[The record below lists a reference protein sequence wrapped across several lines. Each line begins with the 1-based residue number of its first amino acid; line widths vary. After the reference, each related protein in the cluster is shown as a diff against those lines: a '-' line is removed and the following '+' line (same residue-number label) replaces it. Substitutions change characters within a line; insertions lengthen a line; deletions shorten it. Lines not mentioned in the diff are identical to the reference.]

1 MNTMHVQAD
10 NLEAWEALQAIP
22 SNLSRADW
30 HKVGRAAIAANLS
43 IDELVEWSR
52 PAGNFKSEQDVRDAF
67 RTIRPDGGTSAAT
80 LFHEAKKYGWTAS
93 TKPVHTSAEQG
104 LMALG
109 DLLAAKA
116 NKGQAQAIRH
126 SQLQPGDPAPE
137 VWARCVPATDAHPY
151 IVAKGGRADGLRVVT
166 AGDPL
171 RIAGQ
176 SMVGALVVPVTRL
189 DGTLTSLQ
197 FITPPE
203 TAKRLKANGSP
214 SKLNLKGAKVDGLF
228 IVGKLSRGGVVY
240 LCEGIG
246 QAWACYQATGR
257 TAAVCFGWGRVRS
270 VAEAIR
276 HQDDSATLVLVPDV
290 GKEAQADEVAKAV
303 GASVARMP
311 EGWPQ
316 NGDVNDLIQREGLP
330 ALMQVL
336 AAAVPPEKE
345 PHALARFVDYGM
357 EPKPPKFIIPN
368 LVDHGVVTFAG
379 GHGVGKTSTLL
390 PLAMVAAGLHHPD
403 DPLAPR
409 HWRHVVYVC
418 EDVAQAQRII
428 AGIVRFGGLGLDEDT
443 VRERLHLVEARR
455 LPPALVAQVGAVYRS
470 GLTRTVGDVEVLPLV
485 VLDTNAAVLDL
496 NDSNA
501 NSEISQAMA
510 QLKQGFAGLPI
521 WLVCHVAKAVKNR
534 TEASELSALGGVA
547 FEADSV
553 QNLYLVKEEK
563 TDLRYLVLGK
573 CRFERQWPEMEIR
586 SHHEAVASRDEHGY
600 SIQLTLRW
608 NTVHPPE
615 RSRKEA
621 AYEAHEEARKV
632 EEGDLRDQIRHAVQT
647 AWQSGFPLNREQV
660 KASIKRKRTTVT
672 DCIEKLLAE
681 VWLHE
686 VSIPPKERTHPKRSA
701 FLVNLTTEEHEA
713 ALRGEGLPPDKL
725 RVPPK
730 RQKSGGS
737 SVPDSSR
744 QITTLRAD

>member
-1 MNTMHVQAD
+1 MNHMHEQPD

-22 SNLSRADW
+22 PDLPRDDW

-52 PAGNFKSEQDVRDAF
+52 PAGNFKSEQDVRAAF
-67 RTIRPDGGTSAAT
+67 RTIKPGGGTGAAT
-80 LFHEAKKYGWTAS
+80 LFHMAKQYGWSAS
-93 TKPVHTSAEQG
+93 GKPAHTSAEQG

-109 DLLAAKA
+109 DLLAART
-116 NKGQAQAIRH
+116 NKVQATQH
-126 SQLQPGDPAPE
+126 SQPQQGDTAPD
-137 VWARCVPATDAHPY
+137 VWARCTPATDAHPY
-151 IVAKGGRADGLRVVT
+151 IVAKGGRADGLRVVP

-214 SKLNLKGAKVDGLF
+214 SKLNLKGSTVDGLF
-228 IVGKLSRGGVVY
+228 TVGKLARGGVVY

-246 QAWACYQATGR
+246 QAWACHQATGG
-257 TAAVCFGWGRVRS
+257 TAVVCFGWGRVRT

-276 HQDDSATLVLVPDV
+276 YQDDSATLVLVPDV
-290 GKEAQADEVAKAV
+290 GMEAKADEVAKAV
-303 GASVARMP
+303 GAFIARMP

-316 NGDVNDLIQREGLP
+316 NGDVNDLAQSEGLP
-330 ALMQVL
+330 ALLQVL
-336 AAAVPPEKE
+336 AAAVPPDKE

-390 PLAMVAAGLHHPD
+390 PLAMVAAGLHHPN

-428 AGIVRFGGLGLDEDT
+428 AGIVGFGGLGLDEGT

-455 LPPALVAQVGAVYRS
+455 LPPAIVAQVGAVYRS
-470 GLTRTVGDVEVLPLV
+470 GLTRNVGGIEVLPLV

-496 NDSNA
+496 DDSNA
-501 NSEISQAMA
+501 NSEISRAMA

-586 SHHEAVASRDEHGY
+586 SHHESVTSHDEHGHPV
-600 SIQLTLRW
+600 QLTLRW

-615 RSRKEA
+615 RSRREA
-621 AYEAHEEARKV
+621 ANEALEASRKV
-632 EEGDLRDQIRHAVQT
+632 DEGNLRDEIREAVQV
-647 AWQSGFPLNREQV
+647 AWQLGNPINREAV
-660 KASIKRKRTTVT
+660 KAKVRRNRNTVAS
-672 DCIEKLLAE
+672 CIEQLLAE
-681 VWLHE
+681 MWLYE
-686 VSIPPKERTHPKRSA
+686 VMVPPRERANPKRAS

-713 ALRGEGLPPDKL
+713 ALRTGAPPADKL
-725 RVPPK
+725 K
-730 RQKSGGS
+730 
-737 SVPDSSR
+737 VPDSWRKPASASVSDSNSV
-744 QITTLRAD
+744 TDLRRAV

>member
-1 MNTMHVQAD
+1 MNHMHEQPD
-10 NLEAWEALQAIP
+10 NPEAWEALQAIP
-22 SNLSRADW
+22 PDLPRDDW

-52 PAGNFKSEQDVRDAF
+52 PAGNFKSEQDVKAAF
-67 RTIRPDGGTSAAT
+67 RTIKPGGGTGAAT
-80 LFHEAKKYGWTAS
+80 LFHMAKLHGWTSS
-93 TKPVHTSAEQG
+93 TKPAHTSAEQG
-104 LMALG
+104 LMRLG
-109 DLLAAKA
+109 TMLATRTYKVQATH
-116 NKGQAQAIRH
+116 QAQPQQ
-126 SQLQPGDPAPE
+126 SDTAPKA
-137 VWARCVPATDAHPY
+137 WARCIPATDAHPY
-151 IVAKGGRADGLRVVT
+151 IVAKGGRADGLRVVP

-176 SMVGALVVPVTRL
+176 SMVGALVVPVTRM

-214 SKLNLKGAKVDGLF
+214 SKLNLKGFTVDGLF
-228 IVGKLSRGGVVY
+228 TVGKLARGGVVY

-246 QAWACYQATGR
+246 QAWACHQATGQ
-257 TAAVCFGWGRVRS
+257 TAVVCFGWGRVRT
-270 VAEAIR
+270 VAETIR
-276 HQDDSATLVLVPDV
+276 YQDDSATLVLVPDV
-290 GKEAQADEVAKAV
+290 GMESKADEVAKAV
-303 GASVARMP
+303 GACVARMP
-311 EGWPQ
+311 QGWPQ
-316 NGDVNDLIQREGLP
+316 NGDVNDLAQSEGLP
-330 ALMQVL
+330 ALVQVL
-336 AAAVPPEKE
+336 ATAVPPDKE

-390 PLAMVAAGLHHPD
+390 PLAMVAAGLHHPN

-455 LPPALVAQVGAVYRS
+455 LPPAIVAQVGEVYRS
-470 GLTRTVGDVEVLPLV
+470 GLTRTVGGVEVLPLV

-496 NDSNA
+496 DDSNA
-501 NSEISQAMA
+501 NSEISRAMA

-553 QNLYLVKEEK
+553 QNLYMVKEEK

-573 CRFERQWPEMEIR
+573 CRFERQWSEMEIR
-586 SHHEAVASRDEHGY
+586 SHHESVTSHDEHGHPV
-600 SIQLTLRW
+600 QLTLRW

-621 AYEAHEEARKV
+621 ANEALEASRKV
-632 EEGDLRDQIRHAVQT
+632 DDGNLRDEIREAVQI
-647 AWQSGFPLNREQV
+647 AWQRGNPINREMV
-660 KASIKRKRTTVT
+660 KASIKRNRNTVS
-672 DCIEKLLAE
+672 DMIERLLAE

-686 VSIPPKERTHPKRSA
+686 VSIHQKERTHPKRSA
-701 FLVNLTTEEHEA
+701 FLVNLSTEEHEG

-725 RVPPK
+725 RVPSSW
-730 RQKSGGS
+730 QKSGDS
-737 SVPDSSR
+737 SVPDKSKSMP
-744 QITTLRAD
+744 TLRPD